1 MESYHVG
8 DIVPRV
14 GVVDGLRSA
23 SIKGARAVFLEET
36 DQGAAAGTAVEPE
49 GERCVLGVLSR
60 FEEPEEHVVVGI
72 CRRPPCQPQP
82 CRSRL

>member
-1 MESYHVG
+1 MGKSYHVG

-14 GVVDGLRSA
+14 GVVDRLRGA

-36 DQGAAAGTAVEPE
+36 DEGAASRTTIEPKGEWCLFGTLA
-49 GERCVLGVLSR
+49 R

-72 CRRPPCQPQP
+72 WRRKP
-82 CRSRL
+82 R